1 MKTVPIAGTFSSVSF
16 YDDDTIETVRQLIA
30 LAVES
35 HPDRLMIEVNTTLPA
50 DYYSGNPKHWMEL
63 FYRLSYDGMTISEQT
78 LKTYVTQVRLG
89 TGFVPRAITKEEWE
103 RETDLDLLRVASA
116 DFSEW
121 RLFGVPVAASMI
133 LPHPPADVPLR
144 SAQIP
149 IPRQQSLVET
159 IHPYPMTELRTTEL
173 SEEMS
178 EAVKRTFFPLA
189 RPDTPS
195 SIESLR
201 ASIMKAQSDHAK
213 LLALRVTPHQT
224 SAIIKA
230 KWTIPLISTQFTAP
244 RARFEQIFYG
254 MTMTP
259 KTPHVGFF
267 TSKGEAVRHKFYV
280 EDPTTKV
287 PKLDTTLFKGWYLKT
302 QPQRRRPT
310 LLLYRGTSTTHF
322 DRISVSEDEITV
334 DVRREKTSKTSLED
348 LQSAMREWMDTF
360 DALLPFVE
368 VTDLDVSRWE
378 LSELSLIATYKS
390 DITEFDMRRF
400 ACLQS
405 IFSVQ
410 GDTFRVL
417 RAEQPGGEIPPTLLQ
432 AYQVLTQDNALQT
445 PEFLAE
451 ELSISVEDARE
462 RMAAIEQMREDEISF
477 DRALRVYPTLKFTNK
492 EVIVR
497 FVTNPERM
505 LKYADLLRYI
515 LTTDSDA
522 VNDVCPRRLEEV
534 APQMVIPQQEI
545 QEEEADLDLELLA
558 MLGADETPPS
568 DATQGVSSAAPP
580 PKARKLRVSKKAP
593 TTQTYFNDRLKAT
606 DPDTFDQSFYA
617 KKCEKRQQVVLL
629 TAADQARIPPEYN
642 YSDAPAS
649 ERLALE
655 SGDGV
660 AICPPYWCIR
670 DEIPLRDEQLV
681 VGEDGEPHCPV
692 CDGKVRQS
700 DTDDPKEFTVIR
712 RDATMKYPDFMKK
725 ESTINKAKVPC
736 CYLTPRSQSSV
747 LTKKED
753 LYILR
758 EDVNLTT
765 GIPGLRFAYLSDDL
779 AQRLRVKT
787 SYAKTVKDNYLIFE
801 ASDVFRIGLQRP
813 SKTLPIL
820 FGTPTITIPSPAEAR
835 DKLLAC
841 SFVRTWRPSQDGPGS
856 QLDRIVAS
864 IDAAYKEGTL
874 TTHQELEYVTTVLES
889 EVILV
894 DPVSLQV
901 SCGFWSDTVGANSR
915 TIAVLGNDILGTV
928 RRRRI
933 GKQYTTDYVVNLR
946 SPPFGTTTWPELNAL
961 HKEACAVG
969 VPTFDTAVDELR
981 RAGFA
986 QYTTIL
992 DPFDRVQAI
1001 LVPGKALLPIRPT
1014 SKPLPASVTP
1024 LQDYASLGDAD
1035 VPPGPAQRAL
1045 LASAKHPGYKLV
1057 REHQNVAGK
1066 IVELEVASGFRIP
1079 IQPEDPKEPAPPTE
1093 VVETIRAAKEATL
1106 VDGTPNEAD
1115 KALASK
1121 TMYASELYEFLL
1133 FSLSKDLQLDEY
1145 AGLRTSVA
1153 NRAPTLYRDLKAWFD
1168 DNAYA
1173 DMTKRPIA
1181 FVNKVRTPCGQYT
1194 AKDTCNK
1201 STLCGWHSGDCKI
1214 RVKPIVTK
1222 EDVLKRMVKTL
1233 RDNDKQQALVLDA
1246 RLSPFFSTVLYLEMP
1261 HEVILT
1267 SV

>member
-16 YDDDTIETVRQLIA
+16 YEDDTIETVRQLIA
-30 LAVES
+30 LEVES
-35 HPDRLMIEVNTTLPA
+35 HPDRLFVEVNTTLPA

-63 FYRLSYDGMTISEQT
+63 FFRLSYDGLTISEET
-78 LKTYVTQVRLG
+78 LKTYVTEVRLG
-89 TGFVPRAITKEEWE
+89 TGFVPRAVTKEEWE
-103 RETDLDLLRVASA
+103 RQTDLELLLTSGA

-121 RLFGVPVAASMI
+121 RLLGVPVAASMV
-133 LPHPPADVPLR
+133 LPHPPADVGLR

-149 IPRQQSLVET
+149 IPRQQSLMET
-159 IHPYPMTELRTTEL
+159 LHPYPLTEIRTTEM

-178 EAVKRTFFPLA
+178 ETVKRTFFPLA

-201 ASIMKAQSDHAK
+201 ASLTKSQSDHAK
-213 LLALRVTPHQT
+213 LLALRPTPHQT

-259 KTPHVGFF
+259 ETPHVGFF
-267 TSKGEAVRHKFYV
+267 TSKTDGVRHKFYV
-280 EDPTTKV
+280 EDPKTKV
-287 PKLDTTLFKGWYLKT
+287 PKLNTGFFKVWYAKT

-310 LLLYRGTSTTHF
+310 LLMYRGTSTTHF
-322 DRISVSEDEITV
+322 DRISVSDVEITV
-334 DVRREKTSKTSLED
+334 DVRREKTSKASLDD
-348 LQSAMREWMDTF
+348 LQAKMREWMDTF

-368 VTDLDVSRWE
+368 SSDLDVSRWE

-390 DITEFDMRRF
+390 DIAEFDMRRF

-410 GDTFRVL
+410 KDAFRVL
-417 RAEQPGGEIPPTLLQ
+417 RAEQPGGDIPPPLLQ
-432 AYQVLTQDNALQT
+432 AYQALNQETALQT
-445 PEFLAE
+445 PEYLAD
-451 ELSISVEDARE
+451 ELSISVEDARD
-462 RMAAIEQMREDEISF
+462 RMIAIEEMSDDVNFE
-477 DRALRVYPTLKFTNK
+477 RALRAYPTLKFTNK
-492 EVIVR
+492 EVILR
-497 FVTNPERM
+497 FVTNPDRM

-515 LTTDSDA
+515 LTTDSAA

-534 APQMVIPQQEI
+534 APQVVIPQQEI
-545 QEEEADLDLELLA
+545 REDEADLDLELLA
-558 MLGADETPPS
+558 MLGADEAPPS
-568 DATQGVSSAAPP
+568 EAEQGTSNAAPP
-580 PKARKLRVSKKAP
+580 PKPRKMRVSKKAP
-593 TTQTYFNDRLKAT
+593 TTQTYFNDRLKAN
-606 DPDTFDQSFYA
+606 DPDTFDQTFYP
-617 KKCEKRQQVVLL
+617 KKCEKRQQVVVLS
-629 TAADQARIPPEYN
+629 TTDQARIPPEYN
-642 YSDAPAS
+642 YNDAPES
-649 ERLALE
+649 EKLE
-655 SGDGV
+655 LETGDGV
-660 AICPPYWCIR
+660 AICPPFWCIR
-670 DEIPLRDEQLV
+670 DELPLREEQLKT
-681 VGEDGEPHCPV
+681 GEDGEQHCPV
-692 CDGKVRQS
+692 CDGKVRQG

-712 RDATMKYPDFMKK
+712 RDAAMKYPDFMKK
-725 ESTINKAKVPC
+725 ESTINKKKVPC
-736 CYLTPRSQSSV
+736 CYLTPRSQTGV

-765 GIPGLRFAYLSDDL
+765 GIQGLRFAYLSDEL

-801 ASDVFRIGLQRP
+801 ESDAFRIGLQRP

-820 FGTPTITIPSPAEAR
+820 FESPSTKIPSPADAR
-835 DKLLAC
+835 DKLLKC
-841 SFVRTWRPSQDGPGS
+841 SFVRTWRPSQEGVGT
-856 QLDRIVAS
+856 QLDRIVAG
-864 IDAAYKEGTL
+864 IDAAYKDGTL
-874 TTHQELEYVTTVLES
+874 TTHQELEYVTTFLEC

-894 DPVSLQV
+894 DPVSFQV

-915 TIAVLGNDILGTV
+915 TIAVIGNDVLGMV

-933 GKQYTTDYVVNLR
+933 GKNYTTDYVVNLR

-961 HKEACAVG
+961 HKESCAVG
-969 VPTFDTAVDELR
+969 VPTFDAAVDELR

-992 DPFDRVQAI
+992 DPFERVQAV
-1001 LVPGKALLPIRPT
+1001 LVPGKALLPILPT
-1014 SKPLPASVTP
+1014 SKALPASVTP
-1024 LQDYASLGDAD
+1024 LKDYASLAD
-1035 VPPGPAQRAL
+1035 TDIPTGADQRAL

-1057 REHQNVAGK
+1057 REHQNIVGK

-1079 IQPEDPKEPAPPTE
+1079 IQPEESDTPAPPTE
-1093 VVETIRAAKEATL
+1093 VVETVRAASESTL
-1106 VDGTPNEAD
+1106 VDGSPNEAD
-1115 KALASK
+1115 KAFASK
-1121 TMYASELYEFLL
+1121 TMYSSELYEFLL

-1145 AGLRTSVA
+1145 GTLRTA
-1153 NRAPTLYRDLKAWFD
+1153 IETRASTLYQALKAWFD
-1168 DNAYA
+1168 DKAYT
-1173 DMTKRPIA
+1173 DMTKSPIE
-1181 FVNKVRTPCGQYT
+1181 FVNKVRTPCGQYK

-1201 STLCGWHSGDCKI
+1201 STLCGWHKGDCKI

-1222 EDVLKRMVKTL
+1222 EEVLKRMVKTL
-1233 RDNDKQQALVLDA
+1233 RDNDKQRALVLDA

-1267 SV
+1267 SL